1 MKSHAKEVID
11 AADKYGV
18 VNLKLEAEASFVEG
32 TTFTIENVMEHLL
45 YAESKNLAFLKE
57 ATMDYIL
64 ENKSEVIKILSF
76 ADNIPGALMRDL
88 EVTTARGER
97 NVGGADVNVDD
108 QYDSLRISELRKRA
122 HEKGLNVDGSREM
135 LIAALKT
142 VQDLESE
149 VGSDEGSEE
158 SDEEPEED

>member
-1 MKSHAKEVID
+1 
-11 AADKYGV
+11 
-18 VNLKLEAEASFVEG
+18 
-32 TTFTIENVMEHLL
+32 
-45 YAESKNLAFLKE
+45 
-57 ATMDYIL
+57 MDYIL
-64 ENKSEVIKILSF
+64 ENKSEVIKKLSF
-76 ADNIPGALMRDL
+76 TDVPGTLVRDVL
-88 EVTTARGER
+88 VATARGET
-97 NVGGADVNVDD
+97 NVGGADVNVDN
-108 QYDSLRISELRKRA
+108 QYDSLRISELRKKA

>member
-1 MKSHAKEVID
+1 
-11 AADKYGV
+11 
-18 VNLKLEAEASFVEG
+18 
-32 TTFTIENVMEHLL
+32 
-45 YAESKNLAFLKE
+45 
-57 ATMDYIL
+57 MDYIL

-97 NVGGADVNVDD
+97 NVGGSDVNVDN

-135 LIAALKT
+135 LIAALKA
-142 VQDLESE
+142 VQELEPE
-149 VGSDEGSEE
+149 VGLDEGSEE
-158 SDEEPEED
+158 SDEEPGED

>member
-1 MKSHAKEVID
+1 MDFIVDNKFEV
-11 AADKYGV
+11 
-18 VNLKLEAEASFVEG
+18 LE
-32 TTFTIENVMEHLL
+32 
-45 YAESKNLAFLKE
+45 K
-57 ATMDYIL
+57 
-64 ENKSEVIKILSF
+64 LSF
-76 ADNIPGALMRDL
+76 ADMPGTLMRDVL
-88 EVTTARGER
+88 AATARVEMR
-97 NVGGADVNVDD
+97 SGGGDVTVDRK
-108 QYDSLRISELRKRA
+108 YDSLRISELRKRA